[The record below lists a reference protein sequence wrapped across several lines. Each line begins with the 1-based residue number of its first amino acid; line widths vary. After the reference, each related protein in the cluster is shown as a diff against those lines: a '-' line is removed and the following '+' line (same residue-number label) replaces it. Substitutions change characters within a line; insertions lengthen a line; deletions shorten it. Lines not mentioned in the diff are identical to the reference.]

1 MTSDPMT
8 RSHRITILHNI
19 HNMNFN
25 PGFDIRPTTH
35 PMGFEYG
42 PGVFGPKVENR
53 TLDSIRKSLRDPLCS
68 GPDPVYSIAM
78 DVGKSAHRPILE
90 KLHLLYGAVTYAA
103 GRLGDELVRSQGHI
117 HKISPFS
124 GWSTPE
130 VYEIW
135 SGKAI
140 IYMQETAE
148 DQPGRCFA
156 VVGNPGDVV
165 IVPPYWAHATISAD
179 PDQPLTFGAWCDREY
194 GFEYDA
200 VRAHKGLAW
209 FPLISQTGEIEWQKN
224 PNYLDCKLVI
234 KRPEIYNQ
242 LGIEP
247 GKPIYTQFV
256 ENPEKFGFVPRPQ
269 IIMKIWEDFIP

>member
-1 MTSDPMT
+1 MKF
-8 RSHRITILHNI
+8 H
-19 HNMNFN
+19 
-25 PGFDIRPTTH
+25 PGFDIHPTTN

-53 TLDSIRKSLRDPLCS
+53 TLDSIRKSLRNPDCS

-78 DVGKSAHRPILE
+78 DVGKTEHLPLL
-90 KLHLLYGAVTYAA
+90 KQLHLLYGAVTYAA
-103 GRLGDELVRSQGHI
+103 GQLGEEPVRSQGHI

-130 VYEIW
+130 IYEIW

-140 IYMQETAE
+140 IYMQERAE

-156 VVGNPGDVV
+156 IVANPGEVV
-165 IVPPYWAHATISAD
+165 IVPPGWAHATISAD
-179 PDQPLTFGAWCDREY
+179 SEQPLTFGAWCDREY

-209 FPLISQTGEIEWQKN
+209 FPLRSQSGEIIWQKN
-224 PNYLDCKLVI
+224 PNFMDCELVI
-234 KRPEIYNQ
+234 KSPEIYSQ
-242 LGIEP
+242 LAIET
-247 GKPIYTQFV
+247 GKPVYSQF
-256 ENPEKFGFVPRPQ
+256 EKNPGKFGFVPRPQ
-269 IIMKIWEDFIP
+269 IAAKIWEGFIP